1 MDTNEMEA
9 MLYEVDN
16 DKVANLM
23 SDMLMDT
30 DVTTYD
36 MFEELVVAYNGGN
49 EDFRKG
55 MDKALETL
63 LWYNMNDIVSKVKDE
78 CMKKDEDE

>member
-1 MDTNEMEA
+1 MDINEMEA

-36 MFEELVVAYNGGN
+36 MFEELVVAYRGGN

-78 CMKKDEDE
+78 CMKNDEDE

>member
-16 DKVANLM
+16 DKVADLM

-30 DVTTYD
+30 NVTTYD
-36 MFEELVVAYNGGN
+36 MFEELVVAYHSGN

-63 LWYNMNDIVSKVKDE
+63 LWYNMNDIANKVKEE
-78 CMKKDEDE
+78 CIKKDEDE